1 MMGDDKMAIK
11 GTCEQN
17 DLLLA
22 DLQSK
27 RDRVG
32 SLFMAQKSRDNW
44 SARTVRLNGGGRQVE
59 LLTDLLLE

>member
-22 DLQSK
+22 DLQAK

-32 SLFMAQKSRDNW
+32 SLFMAQKSRDN
-44 SARTVRLNGGGRQVE
+44 
-59 LLTDLLLE
+59 